1 MVNSEDGDERG
12 EHMAQ
17 TLNIPEEKA
26 EKVIRLLD
34 MLADN
39 SDAIESL
46 LRTLSRLKESGILA
60 ALEGLAEGFD
70 EGFNYMARAELMA
83 AIGNL
88 MMLLYMLSRI
98 NQPMLFELAERLP
111 KGLNAM
117 YEEIKAPRK
126 GKASILEL
134 LTLMRSPEMYALM
147 SAVRSMMREVSKD

>member
-1 MVNSEDGDERG
+1 M
-12 EHMAQ
+12 MAL

-26 EKVIRLLD
+26 EKIIRLLD

-70 EGFNYMARAELMA
+70 EGFNYMARAEMMA

-98 NQPMLFELAERLP
+98 DQPVLFELAEKLP
-111 KGLNAM
+111 KGLNVM

-126 GKASILEL
+126 KASILEL
-134 LTLMRSPEMYALM
+134 LALMKSPEVYALISAMRSML
-147 SAVRSMMREVSKD
+147 RSISSNGKKQR

>member
-1 MVNSEDGDERG
+1 MRWVSI
-12 EHMAQ
+12 MAL

-46 LRTLSRLKESGILA
+46 LRTLSRLKESGMLA

-70 EGFNYMARAELMA
+70 EGFNYMARAEMMA

-98 NQPMLFELAERLP
+98 DQPMLFEIAEKLP
-111 KGLNAM
+111 KGLNLM
-117 YEEIKAPRK
+117 YEEIKAPK
-126 GKASILEL
+126 KKASIMEL
-134 LTLMRSPEMYALM
+134 LALMRSPEIFALM
-147 SAVRSMMREVSKD
+147 SAMRSMLKSISSKG

>member
-1 MVNSEDGDERG
+1 
-12 EHMAQ
+12 
-17 TLNIPEEKA
+17 
-26 EKVIRLLD
+26 
-34 MLADN
+34 
-39 SDAIESL
+39 AIESL

>member
-1 MVNSEDGDERG
+1 MVME
-12 EHMAQ
+12 MTL
-17 TLNIPEEKA
+17 TLNIPEDKA
-26 EKVIRLLD
+26 ERILGLLD

-98 NQPMLFELAERLP
+98 DQPMLFELAEKVPRALSI
-111 KGLNAM
+111 A
-117 YEEIKAPRK
+117 YEEIKESKMRRK
-126 GKASILEL
+126 RVGMLEL
-134 LTLMRSPEMYALM
+134 LALMRSPEIYALM
-147 SAVRSMMREVSKD
+147 NALRMMLKDIPSKD